1 MKWSWKLATVAG
13 IGLYVHATF
22 LLFCAWVWVLYW
34 LAGGSAAALSGIGF
48 ILALFACVIL
58 HELGHALTARRYGI
72 RTRDITLLPI
82 GGVSR
87 LERIPDDPR
96 QEVWVS
102 LAGPAVN
109 VVIAAALYAWLL
121 LSQTLRPFSA
131 LTMAGGPFL
140 ERLLLVNVSLA
151 VFNLLPAFPMD
162 GGRVLRAVLAMRMDY
177 VRATQVSAQ
186 VGQAMALAFGLLGLF
201 TNPFLVFIAF
211 FVWIGA
217 AQEASMVQMRTALS
231 GIPVSRA
238 MLTDFHTVAPDDT
251 AKRVL
256 EHITAQQH
264 ARKAAHLS
272 RLALVDHWEVLL
284 GSREDQL
291 KHSFRGVIRRHG
303 VEVGEHSATHRN
315 TAQGGAHLHHARL
328 LGRADPD
335 EERDEHEERVR
346 KQTEQAEPEGHR
358 LPDLRGDLRGP
369 DVVHAHG
376 QHSPQHPTAVH
387 GEGGE
392 QVEDREGNVHEQQ
405 SLEERTTGHGERGER
420 AQGLREEEP
429 GVECRRDDH
438 IHGGARQR
446 HPNLLTR
453 IFRYAL

>member
-22 LLFCAWVWVLYW
+22 FLLIAWVGITYW
-34 LAGGSAAALSGIGF
+34 LAGGSAAALSGIAF
-48 ILALFACVIL
+48 ILALFACVVL

-121 LSQTLRPFSA
+121 VSQTLRPLSA
-131 LTMAGGPFL
+131 LTMASGPFL

-162 GGRVLRAVLAMRMDY
+162 GGRVLRALLAMRMDY
-177 VRATQVSAQ
+177 VRATQVSAH
-186 VGQAMALAFGLLGLF
+186 VGQAMALVFGLIGLF
-201 TNPFLVFIAF
+201 SNPFLVFIAF

-238 MLTDFHTVAPDDT
+238 MLTNFQTVAPDDA

-256 EHITAQQH
+256 ELILAGSQQDFPVVDGGQGGRVAGVLLRSDVLKALAQRASDWRVRDVMRHEFEVVDAADMLDTAL
-264 ARKAAHLS
+264 ARLQSCNCHTLPVTS
-272 RLALVDHWEVLL
+272 RGALVGLL
-284 GSREDQL
+284 TMEN
-291 KHSFRGVIRRHG
+291 
-303 VEVGEHSATHRN
+303 VGEFLLIQSA
-315 TAQGGAHLHHARL
+315 
-328 LGRADPD
+328 LGR
-335 EERDEHEERVR
+335 
-346 KQTEQAEPEGHR
+346 
-358 LPDLRGDLRGP
+358 
-369 DVVHAHG
+369 
-376 QHSPQHPTAVH
+376 SPQP
-387 GEGGE
+387 
-392 QVEDREGNVHEQQ
+392 
-405 SLEERTTGHGERGER
+405 R
-420 AQGLREEEP
+420 A
-429 GVECRRDDH
+429 
-438 IHGGARQR
+438 A
-446 HPNLLTR
+446 
-453 IFRYAL
+453 

>member
-1 MKWSWKLATVAG
+1 MKWSWKLGSVAG

-22 LLFCAWVWVLYW
+22 LLLLAWVGVTYW
-34 LAGGSAAALSGIGF
+34 LAGGSAAALDGIAF
-48 ILALFACVIL
+48 ILALFACVVL

-121 LSQTLRPFSA
+121 LSQTMRPFSA

-162 GGRVLRAVLAMRMDY
+162 GGRVLRALLAMRMDY
-177 VRATQVSAQ
+177 VRATQVSAH
-186 VGQAMALAFGLLGLF
+186 VGQAMALVFGLLGLF

-256 EHITAQQH
+256 ELILAGSQQDFPVVDEGQ
-264 ARKAAHLS
+264 AGKGG
-272 RLALVDHWEVLL
+272 RLAGVLL
-284 GSREDQL
+284 RSDVLKALAQRASDWRVRDIMRREFEVVDAADMLDTAFARLQSCNCHTLPVTSRGTLVGLLTMEN
-291 KHSFRGVIRRHG
+291 
-303 VEVGEHSATHRN
+303 VGEFLLIQSA
-315 TAQGGAHLHHARL
+315 
-328 LGRADPD
+328 LGR
-335 EERDEHEERVR
+335 
-346 KQTEQAEPEGHR
+346 
-358 LPDLRGDLRGP
+358 
-369 DVVHAHG
+369 
-376 QHSPQHPTAVH
+376 SPQP
-387 GEGGE
+387 
-392 QVEDREGNVHEQQ
+392 
-405 SLEERTTGHGERGER
+405 R
-420 AQGLREEEP
+420 A
-429 GVECRRDDH
+429 
-438 IHGGARQR
+438 A
-446 HPNLLTR
+446 
-453 IFRYAL
+453 

>member
-1 MKWSWKLATVAG
+1 MKWSWKFGTVAG

-22 LLFCAWVWVLYW
+22 FLLIAWVGITYW
-34 LAGGSAAALSGIGF
+34 LAGGSAAALSGIAF
-48 ILALFACVIL
+48 ILALFACVVL

-121 LSQTLRPFSA
+121 LSQTLRPLSA

-162 GGRVLRAVLAMRMDY
+162 GGRVLRALLAMRMDY
-177 VRATQVSAQ
+177 VRATQVAAH
-186 VGQAMALAFGLLGLF
+186 VGQAMALGFGLLGLF
-201 TNPFLVFIAF
+201 TNPFLVFIAL

-217 AQEASMVQMRTALS
+217 AQEASLVQMRTGLS

-238 MLTDFHTVAPDDT
+238 MLTDFHSVAPDDA

-256 EHITAQQH
+256 DLILAGSQQDFPV
-264 ARKAAHLS
+264 
-272 RLALVDHWEVLL
+272 VD
-284 GSREDQL
+284 
-291 KHSFRGVIRRHG
+291 
-303 VEVGEHSATHRN
+303 
-315 TAQGGAHLHHARL
+315 
-328 LGRADPD
+328 
-335 EERDEHEERVR
+335 
-346 KQTEQAEPEGHR
+346 
-358 LPDLRGDLRGP
+358 
-369 DVVHAHG
+369 
-376 QHSPQHPTAVH
+376 
-387 GEGGE
+387 
-392 QVEDREGNVHEQQ
+392 
-405 SLEERTTGHGERGER
+405 GERGAR
-420 AQGLREEEP
+420 LAGVLLRSDVLKALAQRGSDWRVRDIMRREFEVVDAADMLDTAFARLQSCNCHTLP
-429 GVECRRDDH
+429 VTSR
-438 IHGGARQR
+438 GALVG
-446 HPNLLTR
+446 LLTMENVGEFLL
-453 IFRYAL
+453 IQSALGRSPRSRAA

>member
-22 LLFCAWVWVLYW
+22 FLLIAWVGVTYW
-34 LAGGSAAALSGIGF
+34 LAGGSAAALSGIAF
-48 ILALFACVIL
+48 ILALFACVVL

-121 LSQTLRPFSA
+121 VSQTLRPLSA
-131 LTMAGGPFL
+131 LTMASGPFL

-162 GGRVLRAVLAMRMDY
+162 GGRVLRALLAMRMDY
-177 VRATQVSAQ
+177 VRATQVSAH
-186 VGQAMALAFGLLGLF
+186 VGQAMALVFGLIGLF
-201 TNPFLVFIAF
+201 SNPFLVFIAF

-238 MLTDFHTVAPDDT
+238 MLTNFQTVAPDDA

-256 EHITAQQH
+256 ELILAGSQQDFPVVDGGQGGRVAGVLLRSDVLKALAQRASDWRVRDVMRREFEVVDAADMLDTAL
-264 ARKAAHLS
+264 ARLQSCNCHTLPVTS
-272 RLALVDHWEVLL
+272 RGALVGLL
-284 GSREDQL
+284 TMEN
-291 KHSFRGVIRRHG
+291 
-303 VEVGEHSATHRN
+303 VGEFLLIQSA
-315 TAQGGAHLHHARL
+315 
-328 LGRADPD
+328 LGR
-335 EERDEHEERVR
+335 
-346 KQTEQAEPEGHR
+346 
-358 LPDLRGDLRGP
+358 
-369 DVVHAHG
+369 
-376 QHSPQHPTAVH
+376 SPQP
-387 GEGGE
+387 
-392 QVEDREGNVHEQQ
+392 
-405 SLEERTTGHGERGER
+405 R
-420 AQGLREEEP
+420 A
-429 GVECRRDDH
+429 
-438 IHGGARQR
+438 A
-446 HPNLLTR
+446 
-453 IFRYAL
+453 

>member
-1 MKWSWKLATVAG
+1 MKWSWKLGSVAG

-22 LLFCAWVWVLYW
+22 FLLLAWVGVTYW
-34 LAGGSAAALSGIGF
+34 LAGGSAAALDGIAF
-48 ILALFACVIL
+48 ILALFACVVL

-109 VVIAAALYAWLL
+109 VVIAAALYVWLL

-162 GGRVLRAVLAMRMDY
+162 GGRVLRALLAMRMDY
-177 VRATQVSAQ
+177 VRATQVSAH
-186 VGQAMALAFGLLGLF
+186 VGQAMALVFGLLGLF

-217 AQEASMVQMRTALS
+217 AQEASMVQMRSALS

-238 MLTDFHTVAPDDT
+238 MLTDFHTLAPEDP

-256 EHITAQQH
+256 ELILAGSQQDYPVVNG
-264 ARKAAHLS
+264 S
-272 RLALVDHWEVLL
+272 QGGRLAGVLL
-284 GSREDQL
+284 RSDVLKTLAQRADWRVRDIMRGDFEVVDAAEMLDTAFARLQSCNCHTLPVTSRGTLVGLLTMEN
-291 KHSFRGVIRRHG
+291 
-303 VEVGEHSATHRN
+303 VGEFLLIQSA
-315 TAQGGAHLHHARL
+315 
-328 LGRADPD
+328 LGR
-335 EERDEHEERVR
+335 
-346 KQTEQAEPEGHR
+346 
-358 LPDLRGDLRGP
+358 
-369 DVVHAHG
+369 
-376 QHSPQHPTAVH
+376 SPQP
-387 GEGGE
+387 
-392 QVEDREGNVHEQQ
+392 
-405 SLEERTTGHGERGER
+405 R
-420 AQGLREEEP
+420 A
-429 GVECRRDDH
+429 
-438 IHGGARQR
+438 A
-446 HPNLLTR
+446 
-453 IFRYAL
+453 

>member
-1 MKWSWKLATVAG
+1 MKWSWKLGSVAG

-22 LLFCAWVWVLYW
+22 LLLLAWVGVTYW
-34 LAGGSAAALSGIGF
+34 LAGGSAAAFDGIAF
-48 ILALFACVIL
+48 ILALFACVVL

-102 LAGPAVN
+102 VAGPAVN

-121 LSQTLRPFSA
+121 LSQTWRPLSA

-140 ERLLLVNVSLA
+140 ERLLFVNVSLA

-162 GGRVLRAVLAMRMDY
+162 GGRVLRALLAMRMDY
-177 VRATQVSAQ
+177 VRATQVSAH
-186 VGQAMALAFGLLGLF
+186 VGQAMALVFGLLGLF

-238 MLTDFHTVAPDDT
+238 MLTDFHTLAPEDP

-256 EHITAQQH
+256 ELILAGSQQDFPVINGGQGGRGGQGGHVAGVLLRSDVLKALAQRASDWRVRDIMRREFEVVDASDMLDTAL
-264 ARKAAHLS
+264 ARLQSCNCHTLPVTS
-272 RLALVDHWEVLL
+272 RGALVGLL
-284 GSREDQL
+284 TMEN
-291 KHSFRGVIRRHG
+291 
-303 VEVGEHSATHRN
+303 VGEFLLIQSA
-315 TAQGGAHLHHARL
+315 
-328 LGRADPD
+328 LGR
-335 EERDEHEERVR
+335 
-346 KQTEQAEPEGHR
+346 
-358 LPDLRGDLRGP
+358 
-369 DVVHAHG
+369 
-376 QHSPQHPTAVH
+376 SPQP
-387 GEGGE
+387 
-392 QVEDREGNVHEQQ
+392 
-405 SLEERTTGHGERGER
+405 R
-420 AQGLREEEP
+420 A
-429 GVECRRDDH
+429 
-438 IHGGARQR
+438 A
-446 HPNLLTR
+446 
-453 IFRYAL
+453 

>member
-1 MKWSWKLATVAG
+1 MKWSWKLGTVAG

-22 LLFCAWVWVLYW
+22 LLLLAWVGVTYW
-34 LAGGSAAALSGIGF
+34 LAGGSAAALDGIAF
-48 ILALFACVIL
+48 ILALFACVVL

-121 LSQTLRPFSA
+121 LSHALRPLSV

-162 GGRVLRAVLAMRMDY
+162 GGRVLRALLAMRMDY
-177 VRATQVSAQ
+177 VRATQVAAQ
-186 VGQAMALAFGLLGLF
+186 VGQAMALVFGLLGLF

-256 EHITAQQH
+256 ELILAGSQQDFPVLDGGQGSQGGRLSGVLLRSDVLKALAQRASDWRVRDIMRREFEVVDAADMLDTAF
-264 ARKAAHLS
+264 ARLQSCNCHTLPVTS
-272 RLALVDHWEVLL
+272 RGALVGLL
-284 GSREDQL
+284 TMEN
-291 KHSFRGVIRRHG
+291 
-303 VEVGEHSATHRN
+303 VGEFLLIQSA
-315 TAQGGAHLHHARL
+315 
-328 LGRADPD
+328 LGR
-335 EERDEHEERVR
+335 
-346 KQTEQAEPEGHR
+346 
-358 LPDLRGDLRGP
+358 
-369 DVVHAHG
+369 
-376 QHSPQHPTAVH
+376 SPQT
-387 GEGGE
+387 
-392 QVEDREGNVHEQQ
+392 
-405 SLEERTTGHGERGER
+405 R
-420 AQGLREEEP
+420 A
-429 GVECRRDDH
+429 
-438 IHGGARQR
+438 A
-446 HPNLLTR
+446 
-453 IFRYAL
+453 

>member
-1 MKWSWKLATVAG
+1 MKWSWKLGSVAG

-22 LLFCAWVWVLYW
+22 FLLLAWVGVTYW
-34 LAGGSAAALSGIGF
+34 LAGGSAAALDGIAF
-48 ILALFACVIL
+48 ILALFACVVL

-109 VVIAAALYAWLL
+109 VVIAAALYVWLL

-162 GGRVLRAVLAMRMDY
+162 GGRVLRALLAMRMDY
-177 VRATQVSAQ
+177 VRATQVSAH
-186 VGQAMALAFGLLGLF
+186 VGQAMALVFGLVGLL

-217 AQEASMVQMRTALS
+217 AQEASVVQMRTALS

-256 EHITAQQH
+256 ELILA
-264 ARKAAHLS
+264 ARESS
-272 RLALVDHWEVLL
+272 R
-284 GSREDQL
+284 R
-291 KHSFRGVIRRHG
+291 
-303 VEVGEHSATHRN
+303 
-315 TAQGGAHLHHARL
+315 AR
-328 LGRADPD
+328 
-335 EERDEHEERVR
+335 
-346 KQTEQAEPEGHR
+346 
-358 LPDLRGDLRGP
+358 
-369 DVVHAHG
+369 
-376 QHSPQHPTAVH
+376 
-387 GEGGE
+387 
-392 QVEDREGNVHEQQ
+392 
-405 SLEERTTGHGERGER
+405 
-420 AQGLREEEP
+420 
-429 GVECRRDDH
+429 
-438 IHGGARQR
+438 
-446 HPNLLTR
+446 
-453 IFRYAL
+453 